1 VNNKESQ
8 ELIKIIKIIKELK
21 GQIRDLKEY
30 IKKEIVNKKKDPKVK
45 IDWIDLN
52 DWEEDEDL
60 KDG

>member
-1 VNNKESQ
+1 MNNKESQ
-8 ELIKIIKIIKELK
+8 ELIKIIKELK
-21 GQIRDLKEY
+21 NQIKDLREY

>member
-8 ELIKIIKIIKELK
+8 ELIKIIKELK

>member
-8 ELIKIIKIIKELK
+8 ELIKIIKELK
-21 GQIRDLKEY
+21 NQIIDLKEY

>member
-8 ELIKIIKIIKELK
+8 ELIKIIKELK
-21 GQIRDLKEY
+21 DQIRDLKEY

>member
-8 ELIKIIKIIKELK
+8 ELIKIIKELK
-21 GQIRDLKEY
+21 NQIKDLREY

>member
-1 VNNKESQ
+1 MNNKESQ
-8 ELIKIIKIIKELK
+8 ELIKIIKELK
-21 GQIRDLKEY
+21 NQIIDLKEY

>member
-8 ELIKIIKIIKELK
+8 ELIKIIKELK
-21 GQIRDLKEY
+21 NQIIDLKEY

-52 DWEEDEDL
+52 DWEELEKLNDE
-60 KDG
+60 